1 MLLIDLVEQLKG
13 HAVLQEISLSALTT
27 FARLT
32 SHLKRDVLQPQSICQ
47 SDPEHAPDKLPASI
61 SSFLSDAPRIPEQHI
76 HDYWS
81 LLKDYIWNMPTTALS
96 SEDYTLFKEH
106 GWVYGI
112 SNMVLDQNLAV
123 ALTLYP
129 PNIVCTNPDC
139 ANIVPLKK
147 EEQRKAVVYTL
158 SNGVQLAW
166 NVHVYCPKCQT
177 NYHNNFSV
185 QDGVRTYYMVCGS
198 EGSENV
204 DCANASRMYSRF
216 SATNAARLYDLALS
230 ENLTY
235 LDGWSLGGQLTTKH
249 IWDGFSLVSLLDDHQ
264 TQGTLLRVPHT
275 GSQSDRFKAAMEER
289 NKQIIME
296 GQPDAVRHT
305 CKKCMRIY
313 KMEDGEF
320 RLTELIN
327 QQGKFRPLLRM
338 ASVLAAP
345 AVESFNA
352 LSHFKTTNTD
362 FVPHISAILPV
373 ELIPK
378 KLRTCADPIH
388 QEIERKKKARGNA
401 AFVLKDCWKNAQVLY
416 GEETPVAVTGEHID
430 VEDEVEWFEVN
441 GTAVEIFNEQ
451 NPGLVGVVEDLDP
464 CSKKSLDGNRK
475 LKTQLSR
482 RRTHNEETLVRP
494 CGIIFARAT
503 MFGAEAVSNFLIML
517 KNTFSIPGASKPE
530 HIFYDTNCDAKQQ
543 ADASGDPWFQDV
555 GMCVD
560 VWHFLNK
567 HKVTHEFCQL
577 NCNPAMYPELQDD
590 DGNWF
595 FNMSVA
601 EQTNAWLGG
610 YSSIIREMLPDKYDF
625 FLDEMIRLHNAE
637 VLQRV
642 QDKWNGQQAYV
653 HRLQP
658 PHGDPQRRPSIGC
671 QLPGQFEVDLCED
684 VKMGE
689 GIEEG
694 FDGTGGEEGLVRA
707 KDDDDEG
714 PWDTEDVQRDEGDV
728 DDVMGESGIVTTGIM
743 RGVRLGR
750 CRFHAE
756 ALGML

>member
-13 HAVLQEISLSALTT
+13 HAVLQEIFLSALMT
-27 FARLT
+27 FAQLT
-32 SHLKRDVLQPQSICQ
+32 SHLKCDVLQPQSICQ

-61 SSFLSDAPRIPEQHI
+61 SSFLSDTL
-76 HDYWS
+76 

-96 SEDYTLFKEH
+96 SKDYTLFKEH

-112 SNMVLDQNLAV
+112 SNMVPDQNLAV
-123 ALTLYP
+123 ALTLYL

-139 ANIVPLKK
+139 TNIVPLKK
-147 EEQRKAVVYTL
+147 EEQRKVIVYTL
-158 SNGVQLAW
+158 SNGVQPAW
-166 NVHVYCPKCQT
+166 NVHVYCLST
-177 NYHNNFSV
+177 L
-185 QDGVRTYYMVCGS
+185 RGS

-204 DCANASRMYSRF
+204 DFANASQMYSRF

-264 TQGTLLRVPHT
+264 TQGTLLHVPHT
-275 GSQSDRFKAAMEER
+275 GSQSDHFKTAMEER

-296 GQPDAVRHT
+296 GQPDAVHHT

-327 QQGKFRPLLRM
+327 QQGKFRPLLQM

-345 AVESFNA
+345 AVESFDA

-362 FVPHISAILPV
+362 FVPHISAIIIFAL
-373 ELIPK
+373 LMA

-388 QEIERKKKARGNA
+388 QEIERKKKACRNA
-401 AFVLKDCWKNAQVLY
+401 AFVLKDHWKNAQVLY

-441 GTAVEIFNEQ
+441 GMAVEIFNKQ
-451 NPGLVGVVEDLDP
+451 NPGSVGVVEDLDP
-464 CSKKSLDGNRK
+464 CSTKSLDGNRK

-494 CGIIFARAT
+494 CGIIFAHTT

-530 HIFYDTNCDAKQQ
+530 HIFYNTNCDAKQQ
-543 ADASGDPWFQDV
+543 ADTSGDPWFQDV

-560 VWHFLNK
+560 IWHFLNK

-595 FNMSVA
+595 FNTSVA
-601 EQTNAWLGG
+601 GQTNTWLGG

-637 VLQRV
+637 VLQRLE
-642 QDKWNGQQAYV
+642 K
-653 HRLQP
+653 
-658 PHGDPQRRPSIGC
+658 
-671 QLPGQFEVDLCED
+671 
-684 VKMGE
+684 E
-689 GIEEG
+689 GHCPRI
-694 FDGTGGEEGLVRA
+694 L
-707 KDDDDEG
+707 
-714 PWDTEDVQRDEGDV
+714 
-728 DDVMGESGIVTTGIM
+728 
-743 RGVRLGR
+743 
-750 CRFHAE
+750 
-756 ALGML
+756 